1 MKKEMIILTEEQRTK
16 FEVFLWLCKYYR
28 NSYFWGNM
36 GNAYHRRRIEKNDY
50 LDYQTEVNG
59 VEYDIHFSVSLSC
72 RHVYV
77 TKYIYRD
84 GIKTN
89 ARVIRTL
96 LEKSA
101 STQSA

>member
-1 MKKEMIILTEEQRTK
+1 MKKEPIILTEEQRTK
-16 FEVFLWLCKYYR
+16 FEVFLELCKYYK
-28 NSYFWGNM
+28 NSYLWG
-36 GNAYHRRRIEKNDY
+36 GVGDARRRKNMRRNHY

-59 VEYDIHFSVSLSC
+59 VEYDIHFSVGLSC

-77 TKYIYRD
+77 TKYVYRD

-96 LEKSA
+96 LEKSLN
-101 STQSA
+101 TQSA